1 MIPDPFNLILAAIA
15 GAILYAVVVH
25 LLPGRQPGEDKL
37 DAFLERFGVHAD
49 RIATSAAV
57 TAGAVQRIVEAP
69 APAVAAPPPP
79 AAPAAAPLPR
89 DLPPMPGE
97 SILAYVE
104 RSKPPVAAAP
114 APSAPTTPQPEQTL
128 VQWIVANH
136 PEALSTIGALLAFAA
151 TLPGSLTFADIWL
164 AWTARRPAPAPDVP
178 ALLHGSVD
186 PYRLTPENWSY
197 VQRHNLLACADSIF
211 AGNTEDV
218 ARAMGSNA
226 GTIATAK
233 PEPMIPGSDGV
244 TLAAWI

>member
-1 MIPDPFNLILAAIA
+1 MTIPDPFTVMLAAIA
-15 GAILYAVVVH
+15 GAIVYAIVVH
-25 LLPGRQPGEDKL
+25 FMRGTQPGEDKL

-57 TAGAVQRIVEAP
+57 TAGAVQRIVE
-69 APAVAAPPPP
+69 VRQEAAPPSAPGPFVPPPAPP
-79 AAPAAAPLPR
+79 AAPSVAVAVG
-89 DLPPMPGE
+89 PMP
-97 SILAYVE
+97 
-104 RSKPPVAAAP
+104 AAAP
-114 APSAPTTPQPEQTL
+114 APAAPTPQPEQTL
-128 VQWIVANH
+128 VQWVVANH

-164 AWTARRPAPAPDVP
+164 AWTAPRPAPAPDVP